1 MTTATFKTKAERDAH
16 LAKYREAEKV
26 AMELWDAEA
35 PEEEVDDANDRA
47 KELKQDYIPRL
58 PVLPMSICPICGET
72 FIHRIDPFGF
82 DGLVEVLSQ
91 RQHFK
96 LLPRQAD
103 SLCLPWCGPHG
114 AQA

>member
-82 DGLVEVLSQ
+82 DGPWWKSCRNDGILV
-91 RQHFK
+91 F
-96 LLPRQAD
+96 PRQAD
-103 SLCLPWCGPHG
+103 PLCLPWCGPHG